1 MPFHCTDIIYINI
14 IYTRSERA
22 KRAHSLY
29 VLYLL
34 VCVNGL
40 EEEEHGFD
48 HNMWQSQVENEYYSV
63 FNYLN

>member
-1 MPFHCTDIIYINI
+1 MPFHCTDIIYINV

-29 VLYLL
+29 VLCLL

-48 HNMWQSQVENEYYSV
+48 HNI
-63 FNYLN
+63 YLKYIGFDNNNSNV